1 LFLVFVPH
9 GLSSRV
15 GLEVLLV
22 FGGYGRE
29 MKEKSSKSRQYKVSE
44 NNSLPKIELA
54 ENDLDSVQL
63 IYQ

>member
-1 LFLVFVPH
+1 
-9 GLSSRV
+9 
-15 GLEVLLV
+15 VLLV